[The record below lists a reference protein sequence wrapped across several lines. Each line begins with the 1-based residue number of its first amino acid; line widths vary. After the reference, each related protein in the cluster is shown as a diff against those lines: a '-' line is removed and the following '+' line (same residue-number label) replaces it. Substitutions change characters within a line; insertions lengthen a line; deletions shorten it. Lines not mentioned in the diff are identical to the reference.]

1 MIKIF
6 NTQTRAKEALQTIE
20 PGKVKMYV
28 CGPTVYNYFH
38 LGNARPFITY
48 DTFRRFLE
56 YRGYDVAY
64 VQNFTDIDD
73 KMINKANEEGITV
86 RELADRYIAEYFR
99 DADGLNIRRATV
111 HPRATD
117 SIAEMLKIIQTLM
130 DKGYAY
136 LLEDGVYYDTAKFA
150 DYGKLSHHKLDEL
163 EAGASDRVSADQGKH
178 TPMDFALWK
187 FKKPGEPFWPSP
199 WGDGRPGWHIECSA
213 MIREHLGVT
222 IDIHGGGQDLVF
234 PHHENE
240 IAQSEAANDAPFV
253 HYWLHN
259 GFINVDQEK
268 MSKSAGNFFTV
279 RDLVQHYDY
288 DVLRFFM
295 LTGHYRMP
303 INFSAELLTAAQNGW
318 TRIRTCVEN
327 LDFVVA
333 NATSTAAPAEG
344 GDSAAEAAGSL
355 EKDCEQARAA
365 FITALED
372 DLNTADAL
380 AAIFELVRAANTAAA
395 LPGIAPDALKT
406 AAATLRELLDV
417 LGLQPTREAQ
427 IPADVLALVEER
439 TAAKKARDFA
449 RADALRN
456 QVLELGYEIK
466 DTPQGPKVSA
476 R

>member
-1 MIKIF
+1 MIRIF
-6 NTQTRAKEALQTIE
+6 NTETRSKEELKTIE

-28 CGPTVYNYFH
+28 CGPTVYNFFH

-48 DTFRRFLE
+48 DTFRRFLQ
-56 YRGYDVAY
+56 YRGYAVDY

-73 KMINKANEEGITV
+73 KMIKRANEEGITV
-86 RELADRYIAEYFR
+86 RELADRFIMEYFK
-99 DADGLNIRRATV
+99 DADGLNIQRATV

-117 SIAEMLKIIQTLM
+117 TMDEIIAIIKTLEE
-130 DKGYAY
+130 KGFAY
-136 LLEDGVYYDTAKFA
+136 VAEDGVYFDTQKFA
-150 DYGKLSHHKLDEL
+150 GYGKLSHHKLDEL
-163 EAGASDRVSADQGKH
+163 EAGASDRLGSSDQGKH
-178 TPMDFALWK
+178 HPMDFALWH
-187 FKKPGEPFWPSP
+187 FKKPGEPMWDSP
-199 WGDGRPGWHIECSA
+199 WGEGRPGWHIECSA
-213 MIREHLGVT
+213 MVRKHLGET

-240 IAQSEAANDAPFV
+240 IAQSEAANGKPFV
-253 HYWLHN
+253 HYWMHN

-279 RDLVQHYDY
+279 RDLVQQYSY

-318 TRIRTCVEN
+318 ERIKTCVEN
-327 LDFVVA
+327 LDFVASHATGMQDDQAGLVA
-333 NATSTAAPAEG
+333 TGLLDAA
-344 GDSAAEAAGSL
+344 S
-355 EKDCEQARAA
+355 QARTD

-395 LPGIAPDALKT
+395 VPGLDPAALKT

-417 LGLQPTREAQ
+417 LGLNPNRRED
-427 IPADVLALVEER
+427 IPAEILALVEER
-439 TAAKKARDFA
+439 VAAKKARDFQ
-449 RADALRN
+449 RADALRAR
-456 QVLELGYEIK
+456 VLELGFEIK
-466 DTPQGPKVSA
+466 DTPQGPKVSP

>member
-1 MIKIF
+1 MRIF
-6 NTQTRAKEALQTIE
+6 NTETRSKEELKTIE

-28 CGPTVYNYFH
+28 CGPTVYNFFH

-48 DTFRRFLE
+48 DTFRRFLQ
-56 YRGYDVAY
+56 YRGYAVDY

-73 KMINKANEEGITV
+73 KMIKRANEEGITV
-86 RELADRYIAEYFR
+86 RELADRFINEYFK
-99 DADGLNIRRATV
+99 DADGLNIQRATV

-117 SIAEMLKIIQTLM
+117 SMDEIIAIIKTLEV
-130 DKGYAY
+130 KGYAY
-136 LLEDGVYYDTAKFA
+136 ATEDGVYFDTGKFA
-150 DYGKLSHHKLDEL
+150 AYGKLSHHKLDEL
-163 EAGASDRVSADQGKH
+163 EAGASERLGSSDQGKRH
-178 TPMDFALWK
+178 PMDFALWK
-187 FKKPGEPFWPSP
+187 FKKPGEPTWDSP
-199 WGDGRPGWHIECSA
+199 WGEGRPGWHIECSA
-213 MIREHLGVT
+213 MVRKHLGET

-240 IAQSEAANDAPFV
+240 IAQSEAANGKPFV
-253 HYWLHN
+253 HYWMHN

-279 RDLVQHYDY
+279 RDLVQQYQY

-303 INFSAELLTAAQNGW
+303 INFSAELLSAAQNGW
-318 TRIRTCVEN
+318 ERIKTCVEN

-333 NATSTAAPAEG
+333 HASADLAEQAGPGATSLLDA
-344 GDSAAEAAGSL
+344 
-355 EKDCEQARAA
+355 CNQARTDFIAA
-365 FITALED
+365 MED

-395 LPGIAPDALKT
+395 VQGLAAAVLKT

-417 LGLQPTREAQ
+417 LGLNPNRGEE
-427 IPADVLALVEER
+427 IPAEVQTLVEER
-439 TAAKKARDFA
+439 TAAKKARDFQK
-449 RADALRN
+449 ADALRA
-456 QVLELGYEIK
+456 QVLELGFEIK
-466 DTPQGPKVSA
+466 DTPQGPKVSP